1 MAHILEA
8 FKRLILR
15 RPAAEADQ
23 AQVEELR
30 SAFKSRYHAFKLL
43 LAANNKALEIMSDM
57 ERALHGGQPYGMSY
71 IRANC
76 TAVGVNVFQIVKN
89 MDALAPG
96 KYAELF
102 ERFRAVQEEV
112 NKVLAE
118 ERRPQGQALVLALEE
133 VDREMADQVG
143 AKMANLGE
151 LKNRV
156 GLAVPPGFVI
166 TALAY
171 HRFFAHNDLQAE
183 IDRRIQSAT
192 LERMDHLFALS
203 SGIQQLIVKA
213 QVPPDLEE
221 AILGAYRA
229 LETKAHPGVT
239 VSLRSSA
246 LGEDDAGLSFA
257 GQYRSQLNVHG
268 EHLLDSYREI
278 VASKYS
284 LQAIHYRLNRGIRDE
299 DVAMCVGCMA
309 MIDAKAGGVTY
320 TRNALNIRDQNIY
333 ITSVW
338 GLPKSVVDGSTPAD
352 LFVTDRGQ
360 PAVIVERR
368 VASKERKF
376 VCYPDEGVCRLD
388 LTGEASENPS
398 LSDEQVRELAGVAL
412 TLEDYYGSPQDI
424 EWAIAPDGQALFLQ
438 CRPLQ
443 QTKADGDRAAPV
455 AVAGARVLVSG
466 GVTASPGVAC
476 GPVYWVRKDRDALE
490 FPPGAVLVCGQSAP
504 RWAAL
509 LSRSA
514 AVVTQEGGV
523 AGHLANVAREFE
535 VPGLFGLGQAA
546 ETLVNGQEVTVDAD
560 GLTIYAGRVEELLDR
575 VATRRNL
582 MEGSPVHQTLV
593 RAMGYIAPLT
603 LINPDAPQFRA
614 ANCQTLHDIT
624 RFCHEK
630 AVHEMFAFG
639 KEHHFSERSSKQ
651 LFYKVPMQW
660 WVINLD
666 DGFGQDVQGKYVHLE
681 NIASIPMLA
690 LWEGIIAVPWAGP
703 PPVDA
708 RGLASV
714 MFQAT
719 TNRALVTSVK
729 SSYANRNYFMISR
742 NFCSLYSRFG
752 FHFSTVE
759 SMVSER
765 ASENYISFS
774 FKGGAADYGRRLAR
788 TQLVA
793 AILDEY
799 GFRVQVK
806 EDAAFARIE
815 GLDQET
821 MEGRLR
827 VLGYLSMHTRQLDMV
842 MGDPRALAHY
852 AARLR
857 QDLAGVCPLPETAAV
872 PPSEERKEAARA

>member
-1 MAHILEA
+1 MPNFIEA

-15 RPAAEADQ
+15 RPAAETDQ
-23 AQVEELR
+23 AEVEELR

-57 ERALHGGQPYGMSY
+57 ERALRGGQPYGMSY

-76 TAVGVNVFQIVKN
+76 TAVSVNVFQIVKN

-96 KYAELF
+96 KYGVLL

-112 NKVLAE
+112 NKVLAQQ
-118 ERRPQGQALVLALEE
+118 RPQEGQSLVLALEE

-156 GLAVPPGFVI
+156 GLTVPPGFVI
-166 TALAY
+166 SALAY

-183 IDRRIQSAT
+183 IDRRIQAAT

-213 QVPPDLEE
+213 QVPPDLET
-221 AILGAYRA
+221 AILWAYRD
-229 LETKAHPGVT
+229 LEAKAHPGVT

-257 GQYRSQLNVHG
+257 GQYRSQLNVHA

-284 LQAIHYRLNRGIRDE
+284 LQAIHYRLSRGIRDE

-309 MIDAKAGGVTY
+309 MVDAKAGGVTY

-360 PAVIVERR
+360 PPAILEQR

-376 VCYPDEGVCRLD
+376 VCYPEEGVCRLD
-388 LTGEASENPS
+388 LTGQSALEPS
-398 LSDEQVRELAGVAL
+398 LSPDQVRDLALVAIR
-412 TLEDYYGSPQDI
+412 LEEYYGSPQDI
-424 EWAIAPDGQALFLQ
+424 EWAIAPDGQALLLQ

-443 QTKADGDRAAPV
+443 QSHAEQGPSAPL
-455 AVAGARVLVSG
+455 AVAGASVLLGG
-466 GVTASPGVAC
+466 GVTASPGVAF

-490 FPPGAVLVCGQSAP
+490 FPQGAVLVCAQSAP

-509 LSRSA
+509 LSRAA
-514 AVVTQEGGV
+514 AVVAQEGGV
-523 AGHLANVAREFE
+523 AGHLANVAREFQ
-535 VPGLFGLGQAA
+535 VPGLFGLGAAA
-546 ETLVNGQEVTVDAD
+546 EALENGQEVTVDAD
-560 GLTIYAGRVEELLDR
+560 GLTIYAGRVEELLAR
-575 VATRRNL
+575 TGTRKNL

-593 RAMGYIAPLT
+593 QVMAHIAPLT
-603 LINPDAPQFRA
+603 LINPDAPEFKA
-614 ANCQTLHDIT
+614 ANCQTLHDLT

-630 AVHEMFAFG
+630 AVHEMFSFG

-666 DGFGQDVQGKYVHLE
+666 DGLKEDADVKYVHLD
-681 NIASIPMLA
+681 NVASIPMLA

-708 RGLASV
+708 KGLASV

-729 SSYANRNYFMISR
+729 SSYANRNYFMISK

-774 FKGGAADYGRRLAR
+774 FKGGAADFGRRLAR
-788 TQLVA
+788 TQMVA
-793 AILDEY
+793 ALLEEY
-799 GFRVQVK
+799 GFQVQVK

-821 MEGRLR
+821 MEGRLK

-842 MGDPRALAHY
+842 MGNPAAAAHF
-852 AARLR
+852 AQKMR
-857 QDLAGVCPLPETAAV
+857 QDLAGVCPLPESAAS
-872 PPSEERKEAARA
+872 PPTGAEAARA

>member
-1 MAHILEA
+1 MAKFLDTL
-8 FKRLILR
+8 KQLILR
-15 RPAAEADQ
+15 RPSPEADQ
-23 AQVEELR
+23 ADVDQLR
-30 SAFKSRYHAFKLL
+30 ADFKARYHAFKLL

-57 ERALHGGQPYGMSY
+57 ERALRGGQPYGMNY

-76 TAVGVNVFQIVKN
+76 TAVGVNVYQIVKN
-89 MDALAPG
+89 MEVLAPG
-96 KYAELF
+96 KYTHLA
-102 ERFRAVQEEV
+102 ERFRAVQEEI
-112 NKVLAE
+112 NNILAE
-118 ERRPQGQALVLALEE
+118 ERRPEGDRLVLALEE
-133 VDREMADQVG
+133 VDREKADQVG

-156 GLAVPPGFVI
+156 GLRVPPGFVV

-221 AILGAYRA
+221 GILGAYRD
-229 LETKAHPGVT
+229 LEAKARPGAT

-257 GQYRSQLNVHG
+257 GQYRSQLNVHR

-284 LQAIHYRLNRGIRDE
+284 LQAIHYRLSRGIRDE

-309 MIDAKAGGVTY
+309 MVDAQAGGVTY

-352 LFVTDRGQ
+352 VFVTDRGE
-360 PAVIVERR
+360 PPRILESR

-388 LTGEASENPS
+388 LIGEAGGSPS
-398 LSDEQVRELAGVAL
+398 LTEAQVQELARVAL
-412 TLEDYYGSPQDI
+412 KLEDYYGSPQDI
-424 EWAIAPDGQALFLQ
+424 EWAIDPDGQPLFLQ

-443 QTKADGDRAAPV
+443 QAKAQEGQAAPL
-455 AVAGARVLVSG
+455 AVAGAQALLSG
-466 GVTASPGVAC
+466 GVTASPGVAA

-490 FPPGAVLVCGQSAP
+490 FPPGAVLVCAQSAP

-509 LSRSA
+509 LSRAS
-514 AVVTQEGGV
+514 AVVASEGGV

-535 VPGLFGLGQAA
+535 VPALFGLGAAA
-546 ETLVNGQEVTVDAD
+546 EALENGQEVTVDAD
-560 GLTIYAGRVEELLDR
+560 GLTIYAGRVDELLGR
-575 VATRRNL
+575 VAQRRNL

-593 RAMGYIAPLT
+593 KAMTFIAPLT
-603 LINPDAPQFRA
+603 LINPDAPEFRA
-614 ANCQTLHDIT
+614 RNCQTLHDIT

-630 AVHEMFAFG
+630 AVHEMFSFG

-666 DGFGQDVQGKYVHLE
+666 DGYTEDIPGKYVRLE
-681 NIASIPMLA
+681 QIASIPMLA
-690 LWEGIIAVPWAGP
+690 LWEGIVAVPWAGP
-703 PPVDA
+703 PPMDA
-708 RGLASV
+708 KGFASV
-714 MFQAT
+714 LFQAT
-719 TNRALVTSVK
+719 TNKSLLTSVK
-729 SSYANRNYFMISR
+729 SSYANRNYFMISK

-759 SMVSER
+759 TMVSER

-774 FKGGAADYGRRLAR
+774 FKGGAADFQRRLAR

-793 AILDEY
+793 VLLEEY
-799 GFRVQVK
+799 GFRVQIK
-806 EDAAFARIE
+806 EDAAFARLE
-815 GLDQET
+815 GLDQRG
-821 MEGRLR
+821 MEDRLR

-842 MGDPRALAHY
+842 MADPRAVAHF

-857 QDLAGVCPLPETAAV
+857 QDLASVCPLNPQAACPAPPE
-872 PPSEERKEAARA
+872 ELEAARA

>member
-1 MAHILEA
+1 MAKFLEA
-8 FKRLILR
+8 LKQFILR
-15 RPAAEADQ
+15 RPAPEADQ
-23 AQVEELR
+23 AEVEELR

-57 ERALHGGQPYGMSY
+57 ERALRGGQPYGMSY

-96 KYAELF
+96 KYTELY

-118 ERRPQGQALVLALEE
+118 ERRPEGTSLVLSLEE
-133 VDREMADQVG
+133 VDREKADQVG

-151 LKNRV
+151 LKNHV
-156 GLAVPPGFVI
+156 GLPVPPGFVI

-192 LERMDHLFALS
+192 LERMDHIYALS

-213 QVPPDLEE
+213 QIPPDLEE
-221 AILGAYRA
+221 ALLEAYRG
-229 LETKAHPGVT
+229 LEQKAHPGVT

-284 LQAIHYRLNRGIRDE
+284 LQAIHYRLSRGIRDE

-309 MIDAKAGGVTY
+309 MIDAQAGGVTY
-320 TRNALNIRDQNIY
+320 TRNALNIRDQNVY

-352 LFVTDRGQ
+352 LFITDRGDPPTILEQ
-360 PAVIVERR
+360 R

-388 LTGEASENPS
+388 LTGELGLNPS
-398 LSDEQVRELAGVAL
+398 LTPDQVRELARVAIR
-412 TLEDYYGSPQDI
+412 LEDYYGSPQDI
-424 EWAIAPDGQALFLQ
+424 EWAIAPDGRALFLQ

-443 QTKADGDRAAPV
+443 QTKNESGQAAPV
-455 AVAGARVLVSG
+455 AVAGASVLAGG
-466 GVTASPGVAC
+466 GVTASPGVAF
-476 GPVYWVRKDRDALE
+476 GPVYWVKKDRDALE
-490 FPPGAVLVCGQSAP
+490 FPQGAVLVCTQSAP

-509 LSRSA
+509 LSRAA
-514 AVVTQEGGV
+514 AVVASEGGV

-535 VPGLFGLGQAA
+535 VPALFGLGQAA
-546 ETLVNGQEVTVDAD
+546 EALVNGQEVTVDAD
-560 GLTIYAGRVEELLDR
+560 GLTIYAGRVEELIGR
-575 VATRRNL
+575 VTARKNL

-593 RAMGYIAPLT
+593 RVMGFINPLT
-603 LINPDAPQFRA
+603 LINPDSPEFRA
-614 ANCQTLHDIT
+614 RNCQTLHDLT

-630 AVHEMFAFG
+630 AVHEMFSFG

-666 DGFGQDVQGKYVHLE
+666 DGLKEDANVKYVHLD
-681 NIASIPMLA
+681 NVASIPMLA

-708 RGLASV
+708 KGFASV

-774 FKGGAADYGRRLAR
+774 FKGGAADFGRRLAR

-793 AILDEY
+793 ALLEEY

-842 MGDPRALAHY
+842 MADPRMVAHF

-857 QDLAGVCPLPETAAV
+857 KDLAGVCPLPETAA
-872 PPSEERKEAARA
+872 PPPLERELVAVQG